1 MDNKLLTYIDN
12 ELNNDKPLKI
22 IMKAEV
28 QNDDKDDKFGVVSI
42 VIISKNKMKIKD
54 TYLDLL
60 EKDKEG
66 YYFLYSC
73 NLDEVLLDTEHFP
86 SIRIDK
92 EDLL

>member
-1 MDNKLLTYIDN
+1 MNKKLLNYIDK
-12 ELNNDKPLKI
+12 ELDNDKPLKI

-28 QNDDKDDKFGVVSI
+28 KDNNDNDKFGVISI
-42 VIISKNKMKIKD
+42 VIISEDKMKIKD
-54 TYLDLL
+54 TYLNLL
-60 EKDKEG
+60 EKDNQN

-73 NLDEVLLDTEHFP
+73 NLDEILLDTEHFP